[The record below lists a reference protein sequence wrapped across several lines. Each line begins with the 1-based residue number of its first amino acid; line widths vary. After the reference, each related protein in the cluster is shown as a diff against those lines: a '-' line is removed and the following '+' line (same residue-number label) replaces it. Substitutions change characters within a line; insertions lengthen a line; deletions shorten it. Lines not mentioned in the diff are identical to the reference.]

1 MQDPLEMLSR
11 LRVATQTRVLPD
23 DVAEWLE
30 GGIDHLN
37 TGGSLDRGLGL
48 KAPGVRAFE
57 NHQAVRV
64 RNHWLTQAAEYVGDD
79 DISSWCRAG
88 RLSQAIKR
96 HIASPE
102 AESMLG
108 QALAKAIEYHPGN
121 IDQFPAS
128 QRQIHRLLT

>member
-11 LRVATQTRVLPD
+11 LRVATQTRVLPED
-23 DVAEWLE
+23 LAQWLE

-57 NHQAVRV
+57 NHQAVRM
-64 RNHWLTQAAEYVGDD
+64 RNHWLTQAAEYVGED

-88 RLSQAIKR
+88 RLSEGIKR

-102 AESMLG
+102 VETMLG
-108 QALAKAIEYHPGN
+108 RALAKAIDHHPGN
-121 IDQFPAS
+121 LDQFPVS
-128 QRQIHRLLT
+128 QKHLHRLLT